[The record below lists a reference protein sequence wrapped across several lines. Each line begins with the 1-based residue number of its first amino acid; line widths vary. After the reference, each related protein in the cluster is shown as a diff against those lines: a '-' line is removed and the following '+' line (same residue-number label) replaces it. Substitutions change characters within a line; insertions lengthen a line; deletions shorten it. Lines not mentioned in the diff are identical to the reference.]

1 MLGSVVTE
9 DVINPVYSPVDRMT
23 RLVFVNLRQ
32 PLGPLS
38 VAAGKKKEEKGGK
51 EKIAISALSNASL
64 QTRKYT

>member
-9 DVINPVYSPVDRMT
+9 DVINPVYSPVNRMT

-38 VAAGKKKEEKGGK
+38 VAAGKKEKGRK
-51 EKIAISALSNASL
+51 EKSSSAL
-64 QTRKYT
+64 